1 MAHPHIVVHT
11 RSIRSGWCGA
21 RLQLQCTSYRPVHGR
36 RLHNSYLRYFVGI
49 SLIRMTYQV
58 TDEQHEVYRLAEKG
72 LMRPRLRPCLWS
84 DHHGFNPVKSLIK
97 VYTEGS
103 SQAPRVRSEKS
114 CCIPAWSKF
123 TGSGKATGT
132 IRLIEGVCPARRLMC
147 RSQKR
152 ALCRALL
159 RNLFATGETNEPFA
173 KGNIGCCHARSNPQ

>member
-114 CCIPAWSKF
+114 CCIP
-123 TGSGKATGT
+123 
-132 IRLIEGVCPARRLMC
+132 
-147 RSQKR
+147 
-152 ALCRALL
+152 
-159 RNLFATGETNEPFA
+159 
-173 KGNIGCCHARSNPQ
+173 